1 ENFSRI
7 DELEQVN
14 YWNKSTLIE
23 VTNNLVGHKL
33 RKDSSRQDVNEAET
47 VLIEGLA
54 KQNENFEKHLR
65 KILK

>member
-14 YWNKSTLIE
+14 YWNKSTLIK

-54 KQNENFEKHLR
+54 KQNENFEKRLR